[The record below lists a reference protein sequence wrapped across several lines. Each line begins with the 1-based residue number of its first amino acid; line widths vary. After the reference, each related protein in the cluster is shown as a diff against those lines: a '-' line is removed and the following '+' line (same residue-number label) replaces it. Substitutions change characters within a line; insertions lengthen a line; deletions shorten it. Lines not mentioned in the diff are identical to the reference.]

1 MRFKS
6 LKFNINQDKLNVSL
20 YNLFYFEIPLEEIR
34 RIDNNFKLKNK
45 NEIIFS
51 KSAEKNADK
60 KFMFLIEKHM
70 PELKNKITKNKSIYL
85 HENSGISL
93 FGLKFIGIID
103 KGSDMIE
110 VKPLTSCNMNCVFCS
125 VGEGLDTKKEVDFI
139 VEEEYII
146 SELAKLLDYKK
157 KKGSHI
163 PISIWINPHGEPLL
177 YSRILDLVKDISK
190 LPLVKEVHIITSGV
204 LLNKEMIDELAK
216 IAKTKKVILNISI
229 SALDSKKAVQL
240 MGTKAYNIAQVLNNV
255 KYAAEKDVEVVI
267 TPVYLHGIN
276 DKDIEQLIEFCKP
289 NQIPIS
295 IQKFCCNMFGR
306 NPIKEEDWDSF
317 SNKLKQW
324 EKKYGIEL
332 IPKFISKLNTKEP
345 ITKGVIKN
353 TEELPKPFKKGELV
367 EGEIKCSGRFI
378 KEKIIVAKG
387 RSILVPNCRKDK
399 GLVKVKITSNVNGM
413 YTGSI

>member
-1 MRFKS
+1 MHFKS
-6 LKFNINQDKLNVSL
+6 LEFNINQDKLTVSL
-20 YNLFYFEIPLEEIR
+20 YNLFFFEISLEEIK
-34 RIDNNFKLKNK
+34 RIDKNFKLKNK
-45 NEIIFS
+45 KEITFS
-51 KSAEKNADK
+51 KSAGKNADK

-70 PELKNKITKNKSIYL
+70 PELKNKITKNKSIYI
-85 HENSGISL
+85 HENSDIPL

-110 VKPLTSCNMNCVFCS
+110 VKPLTSCNMDCVFCS
-125 VGEGLDTKKEVDFI
+125 VGEGLSTKKEVDFV

-146 SELAKLLDYKK
+146 SELTKLLEYKE

-190 LPLVKEVHIITSGV
+190 LSLVKEVHIITSGV
-204 LLNKEMIDELAK
+204 LLNKEMIDEFAK
-216 IAKTKKVILNISI
+216 IKKVKLNISI
-229 SALDSKKAVQL
+229 SSFDSEKAVQL

-255 KYAAEKDVEVVI
+255 KYAAEKKVEVVI

-276 DKDIEQLIEFCKP
+276 DKDIEQLIEFCKN
-289 NQIPIS
+289 NQLTIS

-306 NPIKEEDWDSF
+306 NPIKEEDWNSF

-324 EKKYGIEL
+324 EKKYNIEL

-345 ITKGVIKN
+345 IPKGIIKN
-353 TEELPKPFKKGELV
+353 TEELPKPFQKGELV

-387 RSILVPNCRKDK
+387 RSILVPNCRKEK

-413 YTGSI
+413 YIGSV